1 MKALSLPVTLSSARG
16 TVLVT
21 AAAALLPL
29 MAGELSAQS
38 LWTNP
43 AQGRAS
49 LELEMLRPNFSDEEL
64 VFTGAT
70 GAGFLTGRVRLTERW
85 HVVADLPFARAAWD
99 VSDETGTSNTLGN
112 PYLGVEWTQSERF
125 GGELGLRMPLND
137 VEDIDQLAATLVGM
151 AGELERLEAFMPET
165 LGLYAAGSYR
175 QPLAQALSLRLR
187 ANTAFLGGDGGPD
200 DLLVGYT
207 GQLWYQQGRLNV
219 GSGLTGRANVTTDDD
234 EADRASH
241 QWIVAGDYRVG
252 QLRPGLQL
260 RVPLDSDVR
269 EVTDFTVGVT
279 LGYSFR

>member
-1 MKALSLPVTLSSARG
+1 MKAISLPAALDGARG
-16 TVLVT
+16 TLLLAAT
-21 AAAALLPL
+21 AALTTLT
-29 MAGELSAQS
+29 AGQLSAQS
-38 LWTNP
+38 LCTNP

-49 LELEMLRPNFSDEEL
+49 LELEMLRPNFSDDEL

-70 GAGFLTGRVRLTERW
+70 GAGFLTGRVRLAERW
-85 HVVADLPFARAAWD
+85 TAVADLPFARAAWD
-99 VSDETGTSNTLGN
+99 VLDETGSSNTVGN
-112 PYLGVEWTQSERF
+112 PHLGVEWQAGERF
-125 GGELGLRMPLND
+125 GGELGLRMPVGDL
-137 VEDIDQLAATLVGM
+137 EDIDQLAAMVVGM
-151 AGELERLEAFMPET
+151 AGELERLEAFVPET

-175 QPLAQALSLRLR
+175 QPLAQSLSLRLR

-219 GSGLTGRANVTTDDD
+219 GSGVTGRANVTTDDD

-241 QWIVAGDYRVG
+241 QWIVAGDYRAG

-260 RVPLDSDVR
+260 RVPLDGEVR
-269 EVTDFTVGVT
+269 DLTDFTVGVT